1 MLERIRTR
9 SKKVRIGLVGKYVQL
24 HDAYLSVAEALRHAG
39 YETGARVEIK
49 WIDSETV
56 TPENAPDILGGCDG
70 IIIPGGLA
78 IAGLKEN
85 CGGTVRP

>member
-1 MLERIRTR
+1 MC
-9 SKKVRIGLVGKYVQL
+9 SL
-24 HDAYLSVAEALRHAG
+24 HGAYLSVAEALRHAG

-70 IIIPGGLA
+70 IIIPSGFGNRGIEGKLRRHSSPVKKCSLFRA
-78 IAGLKEN
+78 LLRYAD
-85 CGGTVRP
+85 CSD